1 MYVIVSYDNVSE
13 EVFEPFFK
21 RAYYEGNVIPKSRK
35 GKHRWMIDN
44 RVPLSESVNI
54 KTASSFFIDILKQTG
69 IRQIAAQGL
78 AAVPLIGSIASLS
91 PFDINGGVIRDV
103 SKGYGKN
110 KRIEGTIE
118 PDRPVLL
125 VDDLMNG
132 GTSAMNSLKAL
143 RGEGFSNISFA
154 TLMWFSWGK
163 GKDKLGIRDG
173 RLPYYYAMKITKT

>member
-1 MYVIVSYDNVSE
+1 MYVSASYDNVSE

-35 GKHRWMIDN
+35 GTHKWIMDN

-54 KTASSFFIDILKQTG
+54 KKASNFFIDILKQTG

-78 AAVPLIGSIASLS
+78 AAVPLLGSIASLS
-91 PFDINGGVIRDV
+91 PFDINAGVIRDK
-103 SKGYGKN
+103 SKGYGRN

-118 PDRPVLL
+118 PHMPVLL

-132 GTSAMNSLKAL
+132 GNSALNSLKAL
-143 RGEGFSNISFA
+143 RENKFSNISFA
-154 TLMWFSWGK
+154 TLMWFDWGK
-163 GKDKLGIRDG
+163 GKMRLGIGEG
-173 RLPYYYAMKITKT
+173 RLPYYYAMRISKT